1 MKGFINE
8 NEDEVLKLKFGEDKL
23 VNKQELVQYLN
34 VHYSST
40 MADELNIDYSK
51 DFMIVKGFERDRL
64 NFINKITKFV

>member
-1 MKGFINE
+1 LKGFINE